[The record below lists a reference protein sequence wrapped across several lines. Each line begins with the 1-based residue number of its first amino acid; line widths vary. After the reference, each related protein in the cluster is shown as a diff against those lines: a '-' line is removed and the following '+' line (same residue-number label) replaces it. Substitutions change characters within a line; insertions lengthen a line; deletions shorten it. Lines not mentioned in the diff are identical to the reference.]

1 MSATHMSLKNANF
14 MTYWDLDDKLNDYSY
29 ADSKG
34 RLAKVLIFEEI
45 GVLQSPNSYFVKLA
59 IRTGE

>member
-1 MSATHMSLKNANF
+1 MKNSNF
-14 MTYWDLDDKLNDYSY
+14 ITYWDLDDKLNDYSHT
-29 ADSKG
+29 DSKG
-34 RLAKVLIFEEI
+34 CLAKVLIFEEI